1 MLENIFMGP
10 WIFPVMGISLALTI
24 VVEAGAA
31 FLWNIRNPWDLALTG
46 AVNLLTNPAVVAAYY
61 LTAGIVRIW
70 GGSEWLWILIPVK
83 VLFEASA
90 ICVEAVCYKAA
101 GRDIPCPWLFSLI
114 ANMASYFI
122 GAGLQWML

>member
-1 MLENIFMGP
+1 MGL

-61 LTAGIVRIW
+61 LTAGFVRIW
-70 GGSEWLWILIPVK
+70 GGIGMALDSEPGESDIRSV
-83 VLFEASA
+83 
-90 ICVEAVCYKAA
+90 
-101 GRDIPCPWLFSLI
+101 RDLC
-114 ANMASYFI
+114 
-122 GAGLQWML
+122 

>member
-1 MLENIFMGP
+1 MGP
-10 WIFPVMGISLALTI
+10 WIFPVMGISLVLTTVI
-24 VVEAGAA
+24 EAGMAL
-31 FLWNIRNPWDLALTG
+31 LWKIRNPWDLFLTG

-61 LTAGIVRIW
+61 LTANAVRTW
-70 GGSEWLWILIPVK
+70 GGMEGLWILIPVK
-83 VLFEASA
+83 VILEVSA
-90 ICVEAVCYKAA
+90 ICIEAVCYKAA